1 MLPGTTN
8 YTLHGKNIIHM
19 TQGANTL
26 HFFYDASNKP
36 AIVDF
41 NGTKY
46 AYVHNLQGDIVA
58 ILDSNKNVVVSYVY
72 DAWGRP
78 ISCSGTMANTLG
90 KINPFRYRG
99 YVYDEETRLYYN
111 RTRYYNPLHCLFVSS
126 DSAKVLTISNT
137 PLVSV
142 NLYLYCGN
150 NPTGRRDEDGDFW
163 LQALV
168 GVAVQ
173 YASDVLTNVLNGET
187 GADIFKPTSSLGT
200 YIAAGVTAVIP
211 GMNGFGDLL
220 SNVVKEGI
228 CIIEKAVTGQDIN
241 WSESVNNVMM
251 ETANDLVLGVVFDP
265 LADYVST
272 KVSSLPPNYSTYA
285 GKQYKRN
292 PNLTMPQIKNRLQR
306 DCKIHRRV
314 IVPASEFA
322 VGFARSSVG
331 DVLEAVF

>member
-1 MLPGTTN
+1 MAEYRIRYAQQAVDDLDAIFDYICLDNPDAARKMLQSFKTSIGRLASAP
-8 YTLHGKNIIHM
+8 YL
-19 TQGANTL
+19 GAALRT
-26 HFFYDASNKP
+26 
-36 AIVDF
+36 
-41 NGTKY
+41 
-46 AYVHNLQGDIVA
+46 
-58 ILDSNKNVVVSYVY
+58 DSPLLISSGYRYIVVSPYLVFY
-72 DAWGRP
+72 
-78 ISCSGTMANTLG
+78 
-90 KINPFRYRG
+90 
-99 YVYDEETRLYYN
+99 
-111 RTRYYNPLHCLFVSS
+111 CLFVSS

>member
-1 MLPGTTN
+1 MS
-8 YTLHGKNIIHM
+8 II
-19 TQGANTL
+19 
-26 HFFYDASNKP
+26 
-36 AIVDF
+36 
-41 NGTKY
+41 
-46 AYVHNLQGDIVA
+46 
-58 ILDSNKNVVVSYVY
+58 
-72 DAWGRP
+72 
-78 ISCSGTMANTLG
+78 
-90 KINPFRYRG
+90 
-99 YVYDEETRLYYN
+99 
-111 RTRYYNPLHCLFVSS
+111 
-126 DSAKVLTISNT
+126 
-137 PLVSV
+137 SV